1 MVRPASSQNVV
12 LGLLADGKP
21 KSHRDIVR
29 ATGWSES
36 AVWQAL
42 RRAWEKQL
50 ILRTKKP
57 LYEPEKLFKGR
68 AGIRRNLRA
77 YHLYILRPKDVN
89 RLQNDG
95 NEYASFSKRY
105 LDVRGGGARSK
116 AGIIQAFLERNFG
129 KAFYSTQI
137 VEALTDEGVRAADVM
152 SNVRRW
158 ERRGLVY
165 VRGYPSNDRQTPL
178 KEGYLLTWIDQ
189 TKHRDQALQEAI
201 DRTTEALAKQ
211 SSTSPII
218 ERVHRIR
225 DMIIESSKL
234 RELVAFDYIQNKLE
248 CSDAKAEEAVRRALQ
263 LYTDLREVKVFG
275 AYRYFYH
282 ASLIEEDLKAAIG
295 FKENYIRVTK
305 GRANRIGHNWEAC
318 VEWFVDKFTTGA
330 HFQTQNHRSKGMDPR
345 RITLHLIK
353 PVGDRRAN
361 AEVDRIWTVTPG
373 IFAPPTTYIL
383 ECKWGVVSKR
393 DVDDFFN
400 VLRWS
405 KEFGV
410 NTPDGRQVQQ
420 GVTGIFA
427 GSAFNPKEHVQLR
440 EGQMIALTSYA
451 SRMNIQLL
459 KASQFN
465 QKLREHGCALEATV
479 QKICRVAR
487 DEANVRVILEQ
498 ISSKPSEAEKIL
510 AQAAEKNRDIYDFET
525 RLEDGKDSA
534 GQINL
539 IVTVANCESNN
550 DRS

>member
-1 MVRPASSQNVV
+1 VI
-12 LGLLADGKP
+12 LGLLADGRA

-29 ATGWSES
+29 AVGWSDP

-42 RRAWEKQL
+42 RRAWEKRL

-57 LYEPEKLFKGR
+57 LREPEKLFKGR
-68 AGIRRNLRA
+68 AGVRRNLRS
-77 YHLYILRPKDVN
+77 YHLYILKPKSVY
-89 RLQNDG
+89 RLEVGG
-95 NEYASFSKRY
+95 NEYVSFSKRY
-105 LDVRGGGARSK
+105 LDVRGGGVRSK
-116 AGIIQAFLERNFG
+116 AGIIREFLERNLG
-129 KAFYSTQI
+129 KAFYSTQ
-137 VEALTDEGVRAADVM
+137 VVGALKDKGVRIADVM
-152 SNVRRW
+152 SNTRRS

-165 VRGYPSNDRQTPL
+165 VRGYRSNDRETPF

-189 TKHRDQALQEAI
+189 GKHRDQALQEAI
-201 DRTTEALAKQ
+201 DRTTEALARQ

-234 RELVAFDYIQNKLE
+234 RDLVGFDFIQNKLE

-263 LYTDLREVKVFG
+263 LYTDLREVKVFD
-275 AYRYFYH
+275 AYRYFHH
-282 ASLIEEDLKAAIG
+282 ASLGEEDLKAAIG

-318 VEWFVDKFTTGA
+318 VEWFVDKFTTGT
-330 HFQTQNHRSKGMDPR
+330 HFQTQNHRGQGMDAR

-353 PVGDRRAN
+353 SVGDRRAN

-373 IFAPPTTYIL
+373 IFAPPTTYVL

-410 NTPDGRQVQQ
+410 DTPDGRQVQQ
-420 GVTGIFA
+420 GMTGIFA
-427 GSAFNPKEHVQLR
+427 GSAFNPKENVQLKD
-440 EGQMIALTSYA
+440 GQTISLASYA

-459 KASQFN
+459 RASDFN
-465 QKLREHGCALEATV
+465 QKLREHGCGLEASV
-479 QKICRVAR
+479 QRICKACR
-487 DEANVRVILEQ
+487 DEDEVRGLLEELWK
-498 ISSKPSEAEKIL
+498 IPNNGEKLL
-510 AQAAEKNRDIYDFET
+510 ADAVEKNRDVYDFEAKLQT
-525 RLEDGKDSA
+525 QL
-534 GQINL
+534 
-539 IVTVANCESNN
+539 
-550 DRS
+550 

>member
-1 MVRPASSQNVV
+1 VI
-12 LGLLADGKP
+12 LGLLADGRP
-21 KSHRDIVR
+21 KSHRDIVG
-29 ATGWSES
+29 AVGWSES

-50 ILRTKKP
+50 ILRTRKP
-57 LYEPEKLFKGR
+57 LHEAERLFKGR
-68 AGIRRNLRA
+68 AGVRRNLRS
-77 YHLYILRPKDVN
+77 YHLYILKPKRVD
-89 RLQNDG
+89 RLQVGG
-95 NEYASFSKRY
+95 NEYVSFSRRY
-105 LDVRGGGARSK
+105 LDVRGGGVRSK
-116 AGIIQAFLERNFG
+116 AAIIREFLERNLG
-129 KAFYSTQI
+129 RAFYSTQV
-137 VEALTDEGVRAADVM
+137 VEALKHEGVRIADVM

-158 ERRGLVY
+158 EKRGSVY
-165 VRGYPSNDRQTPL
+165 VRGYRSNDRETPF
-178 KEGYLLTWIDQ
+178 KEGYLLSWIDQ
-189 TKHRDQALQEAI
+189 GKHRDQALQEAI
-201 DRTTEALAKQ
+201 DRTTEALARQ

-234 RELVAFDYIQNKLE
+234 RDIVGFEYVQNKLE

-263 LYTDLREVKVFG
+263 LYTDLREVKVFD

-282 ASLIEEDLKAAIG
+282 ASLSEEELRAAIG

-330 HFQTQNHRSKGMDPR
+330 HFQTQNHRGKGMDPR
-345 RITLHLIK
+345 RITLHLVK
-353 PVGDRRAN
+353 SVGDRRAN

-373 IFAPPTTYIL
+373 VFAPPTSYVL

-410 NTPDGRQVQQ
+410 DTPDGRQVQQ

-427 GSAFNPKEHVQLR
+427 GSAFNPKENVQLKN
-440 EGQMIALTSYA
+440 GQTISLASYA

-459 KASQFN
+459 RASDFN

-479 QKICRVAR
+479 QKICRIAR
-487 DEANVRVILEQ
+487 DEANVKDILEQ
-498 ISSKPSEAEKIL
+498 IWRDPLNAEGIL
-510 AQAAEKNRDIYDFET
+510 SRTAEKNFEIYDFE
-525 RLEDGKDSA
+525 RKLEAQDPG
-534 GQINL
+534 
-539 IVTVANCESNN
+539 
-550 DRS
+550 RSIGLGRR